1 MVLPGHLE
9 RESIAA
15 ARSRSYDAMNNAL
28 LNSIREADGRYL
40 TDAELRPF
48 NDMMDAFQ
56 TRMSLYNHVRDHGKE
71 LVLHSLRRL
80 MQTPHRQVVQD
91 HGQQCQRDMMYTLEY
106 ISKGILLHDEDGFM
120 EEYLVW
126 MQNIIRSFHRQSACV
141 VAYRLLKEEVRT
153 SMVGDQSNL
162 MVLYL
167 DKLIDALDTG
177 I

>member
-1 MVLPGHLE
+1 
-9 RESIAA
+9 
-15 ARSRSYDAMNNAL
+15 MNNAL

-40 TDAELRPF
+40 TDSELRPF
-48 NDMMDAFQ
+48 NDMMEAFQ

-71 LVLHSLRRL
+71 LVLNTLRRL

-153 SMVGDQSNL
+153 SMAGDQSNL
-162 MVLYL
+162 MAIYL
-167 DKLIDALDTG
+167 DKLVEALDTG